1 MFTDDTQDDT
11 QQPATV
17 NEDIDEGDGDE
28 TMDEDD
34 TSDTSDTRDNTQ
46 ITLSH
51 MKQVFLNHDRLFKS
65 TYNSLRNRIW
75 NSVRSDTMERF
86 VNNLSD
92 QSDVIVNISDHLGRT
107 LLHEAVEQQNM
118 FLLSACC
125 E

>member
-1 MFTDDTQDDT
+1 
-11 QQPATV
+11 
-17 NEDIDEGDGDE
+17 
-28 TMDEDD
+28 
-34 TSDTSDTRDNTQ
+34 
-46 ITLSH
+46 
-51 MKQVFLNHDRLFKS
+51 
-65 TYNSLRNRIW
+65 
-75 NSVRSDTMERF
+75 MERF

>member
-1 MFTDDTQDDT
+1 M
-11 QQPATV
+11 
-17 NEDIDEGDGDE
+17 N
-28 TMDEDD
+28 EDD
-34 TSDTSDTRDNTQ
+34 TSDTSDTTDNTQ

-107 LLHEAVEQQNM
+107 LLHEAVEQHNI
-118 FLLSACC
+118 FFSACC